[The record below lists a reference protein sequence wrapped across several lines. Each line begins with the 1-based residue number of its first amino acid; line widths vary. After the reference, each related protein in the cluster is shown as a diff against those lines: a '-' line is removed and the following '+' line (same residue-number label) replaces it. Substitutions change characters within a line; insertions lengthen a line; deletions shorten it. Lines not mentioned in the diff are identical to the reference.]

1 MSNTTTRK
9 SRPSAKPR
17 SPRSTRKNRPTPK
30 TDYVVAIPT
39 YNRSDVLERKTLT
52 TLHEGHVPP
61 SKIYIFVANPEEQ
74 ATYEAQIPRKL
85 YHKMVVGKLGISNQ
99 RQFISDY
106 FPPKTCIV
114 SLDDDIEGL
123 YRRQSPQ
130 ALSKITNLDTFFR
143 QAFTRL
149 HQENLYLWGVYPV
162 CNPFFMKP
170 NTTTKLRFIIGALHG
185 YINRPDAKELKFR
198 GKSDQKEDYEQ
209 SIQYFLKD
217 GGVVRFNDVSIKTKF
232 HAPGGLG
239 RTQERLEANEKAARY
254 LETTYPELVRVFHR
268 KNGMAEVRLA
278 NVAGPRAADEPD
290 EPDEPDK
297 P

>member
-9 SRPSAKPR
+9 SRPRSPAK
-17 SPRSTRKNRPTPK
+17 PRSTRKARTPK

-39 YNRSDVLERKTLT
+39 YRRSDVLERKTLT
-52 TLHEGHVPP
+52 TLHQGHVPP

-74 ATYEAQIPRKL
+74 ATYEAHIPRHL

-130 ALSKITNLDTFFR
+130 ALSKITNLDTIFS
-143 QAFTRL
+143 QAFSRL

-278 NVAGPRAADEPD
+278 NVEGTRESD
-290 EPDEPDK
+290 DEPDK
-297 P
+297 SDKPDKP